1 MRASVVESR
10 AMKCRFRAAVLAV
23 FIVAVFGPTG
33 LAGQDK
39 SVAPAESLRK
49 SIRVHLFL
57 DDARRV
63 ANSDWQLSIACGGT
77 PVDVVWAGPNEAR
90 IGPTSG
96 KCSLRFSAEG
106 QEAVFPDFGSD
117 MLAIGG
123 ELVVA
128 FVTNPALLEQDV
140 VVSGGAPT
148 VRDARSRYDD
158 ARAAVCE
165 AWHRASE
172 AQRKRT
178 IRVTFYNF
186 TPDTEGDPVEVTGYS
201 FELQG

>member
-1 MRASVVESR
+1 
-10 AMKCRFRAAVLAV
+10 MKCRFRAAVLAV
-23 FIVAVFGPTG
+23 FIVALFNGPAG

-63 ANSDWQLSIACGGT
+63 ADSEWQLSIECGGT
-77 PVDVVWAGPNEAR
+77 PVDVVWVGPNEAR

-96 KCSLRFSAEG
+96 KCSVRFSAEG

-117 MLAIGG
+117 MLASGG

-128 FVTNPALLEQDV
+128 FMTNPALLEQDV
-140 VVSGGAPT
+140 VVSGATPA

-172 AQRKRT
+172 AQQKRT
-178 IRVTFYNF
+178 TRVAFYNF
-186 TPDTEGDPVEVTGYS
+186 TPDTNGDPVEVTGYY